1 MRQILLYELNY
12 NFFKHVQDE
21 MFPGKV
27 KIVRS
32 SVARDIPNKQAE
44 NGESQQ
50 LSRQHRLYGGIIF
63 GKNDKGDQDKKHG
76 H

>member
-1 MRQILLYELNY
+1 MRHILLYKFNY

-32 SVARDIPNKQAE
+32 SVARDSPNKQDE

-50 LSRQHRLYGGIIF
+50 LSR
-63 GKNDKGDQDKKHG
+63 
-76 H
+76 